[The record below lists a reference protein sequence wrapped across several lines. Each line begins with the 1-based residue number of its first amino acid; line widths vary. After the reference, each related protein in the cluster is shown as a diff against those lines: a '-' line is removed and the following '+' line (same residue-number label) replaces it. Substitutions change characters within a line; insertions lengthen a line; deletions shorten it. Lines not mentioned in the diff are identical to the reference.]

1 VPDGPWYYNVKTG
14 AVVQEGEA
22 PSKDRLGPFAT
33 RAEAAKAFDTIRRGE
48 ARKSADDTAWNNGD
62 N

>member
-1 VPDGPWYYNVKTG
+1 MPDGPWYYNVKTG
-14 AVVQEGEA
+14 ALVQEGEA

-33 RAEAAKAFDTIRRGE
+33 RAEAAKAFDTIRKGE

>member
-1 VPDGPWYYNVKTG
+1 MCDGAWYYNVKTG

-33 RAEAAKAFDTIRRGE
+33 REEAAKALDTIRKRE
-48 ARKSADDTAWNNGD
+48 ERKSAEDSDWNNGD